1 MESATSGSNAFA
13 LAYNSNEMT
22 ATRTELGAWFDKTFA
37 LNSTSLMTLRTRAA
51 WASSSYLT
59 MMLLRDVLVTA
70 WSVCPWSPR
79 GQFLSLIIVF

>member
-1 MESATSGSNAFA
+1 MGSATSGSNAFA
-13 LAYNSNEMT
+13 LAYNSNATT

-59 MMLLRDVLVTA
+59 TPLRDVLVTC
-70 WSVCPWSPR
+70 VVVV
-79 GQFLSLIIVF
+79 SLAPIGV